1 MKDWIKK
8 LANEQNLS
16 NEDVERL
23 DQALQAQDAAGLQS
37 VVGSLPRHE
46 APESIVRAFDASI
59 KRRGLLRIASGFG
72 AFAAA
77 SMAMFFALNSTKT
90 QQPIAETRAT
100 ADSLYDWH
108 AEAAAASV
116 LPSDSASLAAFSQVA
131 RGENQ

>member
-1 MKDWIKK
+1 MKDWINK

-16 NEDVERL
+16 EEETQRL
-23 DQALQAQDAAGLQS
+23 DQALQAQDAAGLQA
-37 VVGSLPRHE
+37 VTAGLPRHE
-46 APESIVRAFDASI
+46 APDTIVKAFDASI
-59 KRRGLLRIASGFG
+59 KKRGILRLASGFG

-77 SMAMFFALNSTKT
+77 SLAMFFALNSPET
-90 QQPIAETRAT
+90 QQPIAETPAT

-131 RGENQ
+131 RGESQ